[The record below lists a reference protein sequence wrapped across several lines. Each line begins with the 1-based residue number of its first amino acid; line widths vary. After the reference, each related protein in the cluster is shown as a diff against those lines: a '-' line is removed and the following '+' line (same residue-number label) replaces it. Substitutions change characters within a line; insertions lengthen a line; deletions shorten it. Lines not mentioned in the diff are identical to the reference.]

1 MAEREVGDNLN
12 RDTNLRK
19 ERHQEG
25 PSGSLNLSDYK
36 LHERAE
42 ETETH
47 NESLITIS
55 QTQDYLCMSFPG
67 KLFTY
72 DLPNS
77 AIREL

>member
-19 ERHQEG
+19 ERHQG

-36 LHERAE
+36 LHECVE

-47 NESLITIS
+47 NE
-55 QTQDYLCMSFPG
+55 
-67 KLFTY
+67 
-72 DLPNS
+72 
-77 AIREL
+77 